1 MPKVLIVINHDAYL
15 VSHRLNLIKKI
26 ISSKNNLKIVKGSAS
41 SAIMEKDA
49 IQILKKNKIPYKTLP
64 FSSAST
70 NFIKDIISIIC
81 LVYEILKYKPDIIHL
96 ISPKGIFIGGLASKL
111 SGSRKIIISI
121 TGMGTIFLTK
131 DGFINNMIKFI
142 YLFSLKI
149 ILSHKKKIIIFKN
162 KNDLKD
168 FKKIFKLKKNEIK
181 IIPGSGADLNFFK
194 KIKVNYKLK
203 NVILP
208 ARPLIEKGIYEF
220 IEAAKNLKKKYPD
233 WNFCIAGSFDYKN
246 PSTVPIETINYYVK
260 KKIIK
265 NLGFKSQKYIYSNA
279 SIICL
284 PSYREGFSKSLVDA
298 AASGIASVTTNVP
311 GCRDAVLK
319 NKTAFLVKPK
329 TIKPLVYSI
338 ERLIKSE
345 ALRAKMGQKAK
356 KFAYKKFDVKNIV
369 NQILKIYKKLNEK
382 ININSTQ

>member
-1 MPKVLIVINHDAYL
+1 ML
-15 VSHRLNLIKKI
+15 
-26 ISSKNNLKIVKGSAS
+26 
-41 SAIMEKDA
+41 
-49 IQILKKNKIPYKTLP
+49 
-64 FSSAST
+64 
-70 NFIKDIISIIC
+70 
-81 LVYEILKYKPDIIHL
+81 
-96 ISPKGIFIGGLASKL
+96 
-111 SGSRKIIISI
+111 
-121 TGMGTIFLTK
+121 
-131 DGFINNMIKFI
+131 
-142 YLFSLKI
+142 
-149 ILSHKKKIIIFKN
+149 
-162 KNDLKD
+162 
-168 FKKIFKLKKNEIK
+168 
-181 IIPGSGADLNFFK
+181 
-194 KIKVNYKLK
+194 
-203 NVILP
+203 
-208 ARPLIEKGIYEF
+208 
-220 IEAAKNLKKKYPD
+220 
-233 WNFCIAGSFDYKN
+233 
-246 PSTVPIETINYYVK
+246 